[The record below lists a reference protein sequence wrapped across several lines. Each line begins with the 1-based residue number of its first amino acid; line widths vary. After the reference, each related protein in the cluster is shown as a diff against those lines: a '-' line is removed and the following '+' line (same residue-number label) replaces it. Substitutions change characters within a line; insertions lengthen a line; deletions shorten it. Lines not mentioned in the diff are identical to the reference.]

1 MKKLFEKQVFF
12 KFVIYISIAITL
24 FTISIVYIKNYIQDE
39 WTKEIYRTNI
49 NSLNDYHDFF
59 LNENRNTISDLL
71 FLKNILEHMGNFSYE
86 ELQNGFL
93 YFVEAKK
100 IYDQVRYIDKNGNEI
115 IRINYNDGNPFIVH
129 EDELQNKE
137 DRYYFIETIKLPD
150 DSIYISPLDL
160 NIENEIIEEP
170 PKPMQR
176 YGTPVYRD
184 GEVVGIVVINYLAA
198 NLFDIF
204 EHSYYIYGK
213 TMLVNND
220 GYWLYHED
228 ESKRWGFMYENE
240 QISFSSEF
248 EEEWYLIT
256 NGNDYIKTENGLFVI
271 FKIPLEVFTEENVLC
286 ADRSWFLID
295 YISPEELK
303 EIFNPLNTSV
313 SVVIIF
319 GIILIF
325 VLGFFMF
332 FLFEKRR
339 EAELKKEYFSKYD
352 YLTNTYNR
360 MYGMEL
366 LNEKFKYCI
375 DNNLKF
381 ALVFVDLDNLKEIND
396 RFGHER
402 GDMYIK
408 DVVKIIKN
416 NLRKSDILTRVGGD
430 EFIIYFYNCALNEA
444 EVIWNSR
451 IKKQIEEKNLEQKDC
466 KYRLSHGTVECDSDA
481 NKSLDDYIRD
491 ADHKMYKEKREHK
504 NSFNKS

>member
-1 MKKLFEKQVFF
+1 MKKLFEKPVFL

-24 FTISIVYIKNYIQDE
+24 FTISVLHIKNNIYNQRMN
-39 WTKEIYRTNI
+39 EIYRTDI
-49 NSLNDYHDFF
+49 NFLNDYYNFF
-59 LNENRNTISDLL
+59 LNEINSTTSDLL
-71 FLKNILEHMGNFSYE
+71 FLKNVIGNSDQFSKKAMQDG
-86 ELQNGFL
+86 LL
-93 YFVEAKK
+93 HFVEAKK
-100 IYDQVRYIDKNGNEI
+100 VYDQVRYIDKNGNEI
-115 IRINYNDGNPFIVH
+115 IRINYNDGNPFIVS

-137 DRYYFIETIKLPD
+137 NRYYFTETINLSD
-150 DSIYISPLDL
+150 DFIYISPLDL
-160 NIENEIIEEP
+160 NVENEIIEEP
-170 PKPMQR
+170 PKPVQR

-184 GEVVGIVVINYLAA
+184 GEIIGIAVINYLAA
-198 NLFDIF
+198 NFFDIF
-204 EHSYYIYGK
+204 ENSNNTYGEP
-213 TMLVNND
+213 MLINSD
-220 GYWLYHED
+220 GYWLYHEE
-228 ESKRWGFMYENE
+228 ESKRWGFMYENN
-240 QISFSSEF
+240 QTSFSNEF
-248 EEEWYLIT
+248 EEEWRLIT
-256 NGNDYIKTENGLFVI
+256 DGNDYIKTENGLFVVL
-271 FKIPLEVFTEENVLC
+271 KISLELFTGENVLC
-286 ADRSWFLID
+286 ADRNWFLID
-295 YISPEELK
+295 YISSEELK
-303 EIFNPLNTSV
+303 EIFNPLNSNV

-366 LNEKFKYCI
+366 LNEKFKYCV

-408 DVVKIIKN
+408 DAVKILKN
-416 NLRKSDILTRVGGD
+416 NLRKSDILMRMGGD
-430 EFIIYFYNCALNEA
+430 EFIIYFHNCTLNEA
-444 EVIWNSR
+444 EVIWNIR
-451 IKKQIEEKNLEQKDC
+451 IKKQIEEKNLEQKNC
-466 KYRLSHGTVECDSDA
+466 EYKLSHGTVECGSNA

-504 NSFNKS
+504 NSLKKS